1 MEHCHHDSATKSR
14 DEEDRN
20 DDYELDSLCRSDC
33 AYRENSKHG
42 NVGDKGQTATE
53 TRQQK
58 TDKTRKVTNAPTMMM
73 NDMNDGRSFPGR
85 YTKKICRENLNSNLL
100 ILVYEPFQL

>member
-1 MEHCHHDSATKSR
+1 
-14 DEEDRN
+14 
-20 DDYELDSLCRSDC
+20 
-33 AYRENSKHG
+33 
-42 NVGDKGQTATE
+42 VGDKGQTATE

-85 YTKKICRENLNSNLL
+85 YTKKICREN
-100 ILVYEPFQL
+100 